1 LRVWKIKVSF
11 FFETTKDAID
21 FLGFYHK
28 PGGGYLNFIKITFN
42 FWFLKI
48 KNPNTMA
55 KGLLIDMDGV
65 IYGGDILIPGAD
77 TFIARLLSEN
87 IPFTFMTNNSQ
98 RTPLEAVRKLRKLGI
113 EVTENHIYTSAMATA
128 KFLASQVPKG
138 TAYVLGEGGLIS
150 SLHDHGITLV
160 DTEPDFVVLGE
171 GRNFTLEMVQR
182 AVDMIL
188 AGAKFITTNRD
199 PSPKKKGWNNLG
211 IAATTAMIE
220 EATGIKAFVVGKPG
234 PVMMRSSRKHIG
246 LETADTTVIGDTMDT
261 DIQGGVQMGY
271 RTILVLSGISKNE
284 ELKKYA
290 FKPDLVVNSV
300 SDIELPLEWWV

>member
-1 LRVWKIKVSF
+1 
-11 FFETTKDAID
+11 
-21 FLGFYHK
+21 
-28 PGGGYLNFIKITFN
+28 
-42 FWFLKI
+42 
-48 KNPNTMA
+48 MA

-77 TFIARLLSEN
+77 TFITRLLNEN

-300 SDIELPLEWWV
+300 NDIELPLEWWT

>member
-1 LRVWKIKVSF
+1 
-11 FFETTKDAID
+11 
-21 FLGFYHK
+21 
-28 PGGGYLNFIKITFN
+28 
-42 FWFLKI
+42 
-48 KNPNTMA
+48 MA

-98 RTPLEAVRKLRKLGI
+98 RSPLEAVRKLRKLGI

-234 PVMMRSSRKHIG
+234 PVMMRSSRKHIN

-284 ELKKYA
+284 ELRKYA